1 YVRNSQSWR
10 RFGQQST
17 SFPLPHCIKTDK
29 RCNGSSGR
37 PAMNPVLRHRIPA
50 CVRSLLTDIEPQGA
64 HQCWRDEDDEAE
76 ATPVTRDGIAIPG
89 RGTSKPGEVLA
100 PASEIQEGVSACGG
114 PGMQGRV
121 CGLCLSKPQQ
131 YTCPRCNVP
140 YCSLACYSSPA
151 HSGCSEEFYKESVF
165 QELRSMSA
173 TEVEG
178 RRQMQDILMRLRER
192 GEKDEEGMENILR
205 QLEEEGNGGVEQSQE
220 ALELLSRLA
229 EIQSSGVEDQG
240 EIEAVLAKLKEI
252 GGDDVGDTAVGTD
265 EDRGEG
271 EEEDLAERL
280 SGLDLDTLSEEQLWA
295 LLPKQDKEKFEA
307 MIKEGAIAGLVPLWR
322 PWWETH
328 DGANWARIEVL
339 GDGQEGQRE
348 EGHEKKCKPKK
359 ENVGRGLDSWAAVPP
374 VSMKIRSLH
383 SLSPSASPLVRY
395 SLVNVLYGYA
405 FSLRLFNGDLSE
417 PHLIQDFC
425 QEALEGGAAAIMASR
440 CGGQGDPRAPTWTM
454 EAVAHILT
462 GKSRNDQTGFSLAA
476 LSQLRGALNKARGD
490 LSREGEEGQTRHKYF
505 LAAKKC
511 EFLQAWVKENN
522 LEVRALARAVWVEL
536 EERERER
543 EALEKEER
551 EVRNSLQKCGGLRKG
566 PMYVSQARPYF
577 ALHCCSSRASR
588 CTSSTDYG
596 SCSNGAQWLR
606 VHHQEVGLQAVG
618 EGHPGQVTE
627 GQHKAESIVHNVHC
641 GQNCFLKQNK
651 SNQGICHIKQLE
663 AIDQ

>member
-1 YVRNSQSWR
+1 
-10 RFGQQST
+10 
-17 SFPLPHCIKTDK
+17 
-29 RCNGSSGR
+29 
-37 PAMNPVLRHRIPA
+37 MNPVLRHRIPA

-165 QELRSMSA
+165 QELRSMAA

-307 MIKEGAIAGLVPLWR
+307 MIREGAIAGLVPLWR

-348 EGHEKKCKPKK
+348 EVSMSKGNCTVREGETPGGQVLPKRRRKEKTSGGQKVKQEDKNEGVGGCSPQSFADKEQKGAEINVMEKSKTEEAAGHHERTPLFKQGHEKKCKPKK

-425 QEALEGGAAAIMASR
+425 QVAVSVSESLGSNRVFGTLQEALEGGAAAIMASR

-522 LEVRALARAVWVEL
+522 LEVRALARTVWVEL

-566 PMYVSQARPYF
+566 PMVEEM
-577 ALHCCSSRASR
+577 
-588 CTSSTDYG
+588 D
-596 SCSNGAQWLR
+596 
-606 VHHQEVGLQAVG
+606 
-618 EGHPGQVTE
+618 
-627 GQHKAESIVHNVHC
+627 
-641 GQNCFLKQNK
+641 
-651 SNQGICHIKQLE
+651 
-663 AIDQ
+663 